1 MAYKNNYSSGTSGG
15 KSGLAGESMKLL
27 RRLFSFLASPYIL
40 IPGVM
45 AGLVA
50 AGFLYSKSVEYSE
63 IIDRG
68 LRGDLFVRTSGIY
81 AAPMNI
87 RKGSPLQLSGL
98 VKHLQQLGYLEQ
110 GASQN
115 DKRGFYR
122 VRGTTIEITPG
133 SDAVIDGVQ
142 AFHNLRVQFGRSG
155 NGVESITDLERRE
168 ELNDADVEPELIS
181 TVTNKDREKRKII
194 EYKDLPGSLVDGLV
208 AIEDRQFFEHP
219 GINWRGIV
227 RALIRDYQAG
237 GIREGG
243 SSITQQLV
251 KNIFLFPDRTWKRK
265 LQEAFMSLMLEQR
278 LSKEEI
284 LTMYGNQIYLGQ
296 RGGYSINGFGQ
307 ASRTYFGKDISNL
320 SLAESALLAGII
332 RSPNYYSPYSNPDR
346 ALARRNMVLEKMVEA
361 GKLDRASAEST
372 KKLPLG
378 IAGKSVGVNASD
390 APYFTDYLMRQ
401 IERQYQGD
409 EQSLRSLRIYST
421 IDLNLQR
428 AAYDALTQNMARI
441 EERIGGRTG
450 QTAGL
455 QAALVAMNAKTGEVV
470 AMIGG
475 RDYSTSQLNRATD
488 AKRQPGSV
496 FKPFVY
502 AAALELGESGVGS
515 ALTAASLFFDQPQTF
530 DNDGKPYRPG
540 NFGDKYEN
548 RPITVRDALVDSKNV
563 ITVEIAQRIG
573 MHQVKLFAEKAGI
586 QNVQP
591 YPSAALGVGE
601 ATPLQIAA
609 AYTAFAN
616 EGTRV
621 APVAVRRLTTRDGN
635 TLYAPSP
642 ETNTVMSR
650 PLAYIMTSIMKDV
663 LDRGTGTQV
672 RQRGF
677 TGTAAGKTGSSRDAW
692 FAGYTPN
699 LVCVVWIGYDNNT
712 DIGLTGGATAAPIWA
727 DFMIN
732 ALKYRPDL
740 GGEFVI
746 PEGLTSVEID
756 PATGTLPQGDGIKT
770 RTEYFL
776 PGTSADGQPLPDSF
790 TPDADANPETPPV
803 EGPRPTPTPFAPA
816 RPITPASSGA
826 SPVPSGSSR
835 GSADISGQA
844 GNRPIPAPAP
854 RTGPGSTG
862 NRPATP
868 AAASPGLVQ
877 GLIDRFNQV
886 VNLKGLIGGALL
898 SGWKDAPGTG
908 EAVARPTPAPRPA
921 SRPASPMPARP
932 ATANEAPA
940 NVNVVR
946 ATPPVR
952 EEDLAE
958 SGSFYLAV
966 CEKSGLLPVE
976 GLCIGTVRRRFSFG
990 KEPTRNCRSDFHR

>member
-1 MAYKNNYSSGTSGG
+1 M
-15 KSGLAGESMKLL
+15 
-27 RRLFSFLASPYIL
+27 
-40 IPGVM
+40 
-45 AGLVA
+45 
-50 AGFLYSKSVEYSE
+50 
-63 IIDRG
+63 
-68 LRGDLFVRTSGIY
+68 
-81 AAPMNI
+81 
-87 RKGSPLQLSGL
+87 
-98 VKHLQQLGYLEQ
+98 
-110 GASQN
+110 
-115 DKRGFYR
+115 
-122 VRGTTIEITPG
+122 
-133 SDAVIDGVQ
+133 
-142 AFHNLRVQFGRSG
+142 
-155 NGVESITDLERRE
+155 
-168 ELNDADVEPELIS
+168 
-181 TVTNKDREKRKII
+181 
-194 EYKDLPGSLVDGLV
+194 
-208 AIEDRQFFEHP
+208 
-219 GINWRGIV
+219 
-227 RALIRDYQAG
+227 
-237 GIREGG
+237 
-243 SSITQQLV
+243 
-251 KNIFLFPDRTWKRK
+251 
-265 LQEAFMSLMLEQR
+265 
-278 LSKEEI
+278 
-284 LTMYGNQIYLGQ
+284 
-296 RGGYSINGFGQ
+296 
-307 ASRTYFGKDISNL
+307 
-320 SLAESALLAGII
+320 
-332 RSPNYYSPYSNPDR
+332 
-346 ALARRNMVLEKMVEA
+346 
-361 GKLDRASAEST
+361 
-372 KKLPLG
+372 
-378 IAGKSVGVNASD
+378 NASD

-573 MHQVKLFAEKAGI
+573 LHQVKLFAEKAGI
-586 QNVQP
+586 QNIQP

-621 APVAVRRLTTRDGN
+621 APVAVRRLTTRDGK
-635 TLYAPSP
+635 TLYTPSP

-732 ALKYRPDL
+732 VMKHRPDL

-756 PATGTLPQGDGIKT
+756 PATGTLPLGDGIKT

-790 TPDADANPETPPV
+790 TPEADANPETPPV

-826 SPVPSGSSR
+826 SSGPSGSSR

-844 GNRPIPAPAP
+844 GNRPVPAAPP

-908 EAVARPTPAPRPA
+908 GAVATPTPAPRPA
-921 SRPASPMPARP
+921 SRPASTGPARP
-932 ATANEAPA
+932 ATASESPA
-940 NVNVVR
+940 NVNIVR
-946 ATPPVR
+946 APPPLR
-952 EEDLAE
+952 EEEPAE

>member
-1 MAYKNNYSSGTSGG
+1 
-15 KSGLAGESMKLL
+15 
-27 RRLFSFLASPYIL
+27 
-40 IPGVM
+40 
-45 AGLVA
+45 
-50 AGFLYSKSVEYSE
+50 
-63 IIDRG
+63 
-68 LRGDLFVRTSGIY
+68 
-81 AAPMNI
+81 
-87 RKGSPLQLSGL
+87 
-98 VKHLQQLGYLEQ
+98 
-110 GASQN
+110 
-115 DKRGFYR
+115 
-122 VRGTTIEITPG
+122 
-133 SDAVIDGVQ
+133 
-142 AFHNLRVQFGRSG
+142 
-155 NGVESITDLERRE
+155 
-168 ELNDADVEPELIS
+168 
-181 TVTNKDREKRKII
+181 
-194 EYKDLPGSLVDGLV
+194 
-208 AIEDRQFFEHP
+208 
-219 GINWRGIV
+219 
-227 RALIRDYQAG
+227 
-237 GIREGG
+237 
-243 SSITQQLV
+243 
-251 KNIFLFPDRTWKRK
+251 
-265 LQEAFMSLMLEQR
+265 
-278 LSKEEI
+278 
-284 LTMYGNQIYLGQ
+284 
-296 RGGYSINGFGQ
+296 
-307 ASRTYFGKDISNL
+307 
-320 SLAESALLAGII
+320 
-332 RSPNYYSPYSNPDR
+332 
-346 ALARRNMVLEKMVEA
+346 MVLEKMVEA
-361 GKLDRASAEST
+361 GKLDRAVSEST
-372 KKLPLG
+372 KKQPLG

-428 AAYDALTQNMARI
+428 AAYDALTQNMVRI

-573 MHQVKLFAEKAGI
+573 LHQVKLFADKAGI

-621 APVAVRRLTTRDGN
+621 APIAVRRLTTRDGK
-635 TLYAPSP
+635 TLYTPSP

-650 PLAYIMTSIMKDV
+650 PLAWIMTSIMKDV

-732 ALKYRPDL
+732 AMKYRPDL
-740 GGEFVI
+740 GGEFII
-746 PEGLTSVEID
+746 PEGLTSMEID
-756 PATGTLPQGDGIKT
+756 PATGNLPQGDGIKT

-776 PGTSADGQPLPDSF
+776 LGTSADGQPLPDSF
-790 TPDADANPETPPV
+790 TPEADANPEPPPV

-816 RPITPASSGA
+816 RPIMPASPGASSGA
-826 SPVPSGSSR
+826 SSASSA
-835 GSADISGQA
+835 GPMDISGPV
-844 GNRPIPAPAP
+844 GKRPIPAPSP
-854 RTGPGSTG
+854 RTVTGSAS

-898 SGWKDAPGTG
+898 SGWKDGGAGG
-908 EAVARPTPAPRPA
+908 AVATPTPAPRP
-921 SRPASPMPARP
+921 SRPASTGPARP
-932 ATANEAPA
+932 AKASEAPA
-940 NVNVVR
+940 NVPANVNIVR
-946 ATPPVR
+946 ATPALR
-952 EEDLAE
+952 DEEPAE
-958 SGSFYLAV
+958 SGSFYLTV

-976 GLCIGTVRRRFSFG
+976 GLCIGRVRRRFSFG